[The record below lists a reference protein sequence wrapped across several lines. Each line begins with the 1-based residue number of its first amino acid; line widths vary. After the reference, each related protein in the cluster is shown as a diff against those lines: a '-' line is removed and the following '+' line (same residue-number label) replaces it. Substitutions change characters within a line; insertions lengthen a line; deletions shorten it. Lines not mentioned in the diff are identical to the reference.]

1 MTANKTVGY
10 DPLHVVSASRLQTL
24 EFLNRQLNID
34 NEQMRLAINVLL
46 DSLPAEVKLHYQ
58 DAVELAQ
65 RSVNRII

>member
-1 MTANKTVGY
+1 MNTSELAVQQC
-10 DPLHVVSASRLQTL
+10 RLETL

-46 DSLPAEVKLHYQ
+46 DTLPSDVKVNYQ

>member
-1 MTANKTVGY
+1 MTNETIGY
-10 DPLHVVSASRLQTL
+10 DPLHVTSAARLKTL

-46 DSLPAEVKLHYQ
+46 DTLPSDVKVNYQ

-65 RSVNRII
+65 RSVQRII